1 MKYQFYRH
9 GTTVSG
15 GINEKFLEIFKH
27 FYSQKK
33 FPHPAYSTFKVDA
46 DGFEGKAQP
55 GAMIDYFKQ
64 FWPNN
69 YKTLAGIIPDTDG
82 TLFVEFNT
90 VFSLTDA
97 HRDALF
103 DSGQY
108 KAIVDDSFET
118 NLYRAEALRET
129 FIELYGYSP
138 VILNNG
144 VYKYNP
150 VNSEVKRNHWLV
162 LNQYAAHSNQQIP
175 SHDHDHDSICS
186 YENKK
191 YKALCLNGHTTVFRA
206 KLLGLLA
213 KKQLINPSN
222 TAPVLYSCR
231 NDIHKNTFEEYANQ
245 SSTNF
250 LPKLIDNDTLQDL
263 SVDPCLRSNPAFFWE
278 DTFFKIT
285 LETNHFWHNDSLVML
300 TEKWLKS
307 ILYLKPSFT
316 LCEQSG
322 VDTHIESLGFDIYRD
337 FINRDYD
344 TVLDEEQRLNSF
356 VDSFNATKIPSPA
369 EWKDISDRARANYA
383 YLVDTYIPKLEE
395 DFFAAIG

>member
-1 MKYQFYRH
+1 MNYQFYRH
-9 GTTVSG
+9 GTVVSDG
-15 GINEKFLEIFKH
+15 VNQRFLEIFRH

-46 DGFEGKAQP
+46 ADHGLEGKAQP
-55 GAMIDYFKQ
+55 GSMIDYFKQ
-64 FWPNN
+64 FRPND
-69 YKTLAGIIPDTDG
+69 YKTLPGVIPDTDA

-108 KAIVDDSFET
+108 KVVVDDSFET

-129 FIELYGYSP
+129 FIELYGHSP

-144 VYKYNP
+144 VYKHNP

-162 LNQYAAHSNQQIP
+162 LNQYAVHVNQQIP
-175 SHDHDHDSICS
+175 SHDHDSICS

-191 YKALCLNGHTTVFRA
+191 YKALCLNGHTTTFRA

-213 KKQLINPSN
+213 KNQLINPSN
-222 TAPVLYSCR
+222 TAAVLYSCR
-231 NDIHKNTFEEYANQ
+231 NDTHKNTFEEYANLN
-245 SSTNF
+245 SSDF

-263 SVDPCLRSNPAFFWE
+263 SIDPCLRSNPAFFWE

-285 LETNHFWHNDSLVML
+285 LETNHFWHDDSLVML

-316 LCEQSG
+316 LCEQSAM
-322 VDTHIESLGFDIYRD
+322 DTHIESLGFDIYRD

-356 VDSFNATKIPSPA
+356 IESFNATKIPSPS
-369 EWKDISDRARANYA
+369 EWREITDRARANHA
-383 YLVDTYIPKLEE
+383 YLVNAYIPKLEE
-395 DFFAAIG
+395 DFFNALG